1 MRGRLTHFNGLVQL
15 DFLDTIKLLKANTP
29 LKDPLLVNTLD
40 EVAENELVRIN
51 NVAFVTPTPTW
62 SVSGSGSNFKV
73 YNTVTMDTFEV
84 RVIPTSGLANEPAPT
99 GLFDIIGLGGQYDN
113 SNPRNSG
120 YQLFPRYATD
130 VVIDQ
135 LGTFDLLS
143 PANNSTVTLGGD
155 PTQKVVIEWSTS
167 EALNGGAAPS
177 YSFLLDVPTGDFSAP
192 LFSFSAGTDTTT
204 SFTYK
209 QLADALAANL
219 PVGGSIDLQWTVKAD
234 NGGQEEW
241 AQSKFLI
248 TFERNILDGL
258 VSATQVARIFP
269 NPANG
274 VIHVQMEG
282 AANQMSLIDMT
293 GKVVYSNAQPS
304 ANQEINIS
312 TLNNGVYVLQIVQNG
327 KTYQARVVVN
337 NK

>member
-1 MRGRLTHFNGLVQL
+1 M
-15 DFLDTIKLLKANTP
+15 
-29 LKDPLLVNTLD
+29 
-40 EVAENELVRIN
+40 
-51 NVAFVTPTPTW
+51 
-62 SVSGSGSNFKV
+62 
-73 YNTVTMDTFEV
+73 
-84 RVIPTSGLANEPAPT
+84 
-99 GLFDIIGLGGQYDN
+99 
-113 SNPRNSG
+113 
-120 YQLFPRYATD
+120 
-130 VVIDQ
+130 
-135 LGTFDLLS
+135 
-143 PANNSTVTLGGD
+143 
-155 PTQKVVIEWSTS
+155 
-167 EALNGGAAPS
+167 
-177 YSFLLDVPTGDFSAP
+177 LDVPTGDFSAP